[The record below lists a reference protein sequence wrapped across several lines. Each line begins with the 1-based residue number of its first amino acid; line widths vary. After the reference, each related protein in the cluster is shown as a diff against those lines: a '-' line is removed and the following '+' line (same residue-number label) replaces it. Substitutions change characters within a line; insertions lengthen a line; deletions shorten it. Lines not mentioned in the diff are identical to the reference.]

1 MEGAAAQVGVEGGE
15 PPGWWNSWD
24 GADTDALVALGG
36 GIDTIR
42 DKLLAMDEKIGGQGL
57 TIVGVPEPRKFKK
70 SSQIWNGSELGTTQY
85 FAVAWIST
93 SKVCRRGMWS
103 RRSMPWARC
112 PSPPLRPPRSPLST
126 WRWST

>member
-57 TIVGVPEPRKFKK
+57 TIAGVPEPRKFKK
-70 SSQIWNGSELGTTQY
+70 SNQIWNQA
-85 FAVAWIST
+85 AVATGQI
-93 SKVCRRGMWS
+93 
-103 RRSMPWARC
+103 RSDL
-112 PSPPLRPPRSPLST
+112 SPQAIAPCNCSQSADPRPNAKHHPMHGCASLPP
-126 WRWST
+126 

>member
-24 GADTDALVALGG
+24 GADTDALVALSG

-70 SSQIWNGSELGTTQY
+70 SSQIWNGSELGTTHDAEAGRSTRCSLQY
-85 FAVAWIST
+85 KWRRAVDGA
-93 SKVCRRGMWS
+93 GS
-103 RRSMPWARC
+103 RLACYAR
-112 PSPPLRPPRSPLST
+112 PRCFT
-126 WRWST
+126 EGAV